1 MKHFLITGYP
11 RSGTAW
17 LANLF
22 TWGPALCVHDPYELA
37 AGGVNPFDEPAFAPE
52 GTGYLGYSDSGMARW
67 PYPPEPGDGYPLAFV
82 WRRRSEALG
91 SFKKLAAKL
100 GLSEAQ
106 AIAGF
111 DRCADATEVLH
122 RASPGAFSIAF
133 EELGDARAVDLL
145 WKHLLPEVP
154 FPSRRFE
161 LLKRL
166 RITSD
171 LERRLLWGG

>member
-22 TWGPALCVHDPYELA
+22 TWGPALCVHDPEEICGPGMALPLDPGPQVEYI
-37 AGGVNPFDEPAFAPE
+37 GI
-52 GTGYLGYSDSGMARW
+52 SDSALAVEGLLVAR
-67 PYPPEPGDGYPLAFV
+67 EAHPLAFV

-100 GLSEAQ
+100 GLSEEQ

-111 DRCADATEVLH
+111 DLCADATEALH
-122 RASPGAFSIAF
+122 RASSGAFSIAF
-133 EELGDARAVDLL
+133 EQLGDAHAVGLL

-154 FPSRRFE
+154 FPAARFE
-161 LLKRL
+161 LLKRM

-171 LERRLLWGG
+171 LERRGLWAGVR